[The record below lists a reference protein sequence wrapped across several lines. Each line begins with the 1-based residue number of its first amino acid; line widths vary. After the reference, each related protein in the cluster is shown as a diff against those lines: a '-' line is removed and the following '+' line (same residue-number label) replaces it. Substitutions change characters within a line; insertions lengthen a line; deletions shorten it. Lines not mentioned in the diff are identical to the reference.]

1 MRYDPV
7 VKIIAMNSLGTRVLQ
22 SVTVF
27 VLRVAVCVLSVA
39 ARRRSGSGDHHHAQ
53 PRHCVLQS
61 VCGALQCV
69 LQRFSVV
76 KIIII
81 SSHGSRFTTGAVA
94 ASTVTELEI
103 PAKSTLLL
111 QLLREHLILADIG
124 ITHRAPRK
132 LHGLFEVHR
141 RDLRHRVD
149 ILFLHA
155 VIASRLTLALHT
167 DALFDGLTN
176 GILARTL
183 ADLSQISS
191 REFCRGLRQL
201 INGHILSER

>member
-22 SVTVF
+22 SVAVF
-27 VLRVAVCVLSVA
+27 LLCVAVCVLRVAVCVLRVAVCVLSIA
-39 ARRRSGSGDHHHAQ
+39 PRRPSGSGDHHHAQ

-81 SSHGSRFTTGAVA
+81 SSHGSRFTTATVA

-111 QLLREHLILADIG
+111 QLLRKHLILADIG

-141 RDLRHRVD
+141 RDLRSK
-149 ILFLHA
+149 LCQC
-155 VIASRLTLALHT
+155 RLY
-167 DALFDGLTN
+167 
-176 GILARTL
+176 I
-183 ADLSQISS
+183 
-191 REFCRGLRQL
+191 
-201 INGHILSER
+201 